1 MILEVLDRVK
11 EEGFLT
17 VYLDLFKVT
26 SEEAFIAAYAREI
39 ARLQG
44 GGIRSMLRRVKEL
57 LPRLIPKVV
66 MKGEEEILE
75 KVDGGYQYTDVFFKR
90 WVREEFT

>member
-1 MILEVLDRVK
+1 
-11 EEGFLT
+11 
-17 VYLDLFKVT
+17 
-26 SEEAFIAAYAREI
+26 
-39 ARLQG
+39 
-44 GGIRSMLRRVKEL
+44 MLRRVKEL
-57 LPRLIPKVV
+57 LPRLVPKVV